1 MLGQISAGAQV
12 NVSNGLLWSA
22 SSGNAHL
29 SINVL
34 RVAHPTT
41 SRERAATVTIGVVK
55 LPEAVEL
62 ANLRP
67 SPPPVQ
73 QVLEQEPS
81 TFKLR
86 DGGGII
92 STADWFQPQEA
103 DLGSAVRQQWWQRI
117 QEWDLVQRLDAHVQA
132 RARSPWLNEEEV
144 QILRSDWAF
153 FLKRCCGQRGD
164 LCRAAAVSESPT
176 RMPRSLE

>member
-1 MLGQISAGAQV
+1 M
-12 NVSNGLLWSA
+12 
-22 SSGNAHL
+22 
-29 SINVL
+29 
-34 RVAHPTT
+34 
-41 SRERAATVTIGVVK
+41 
-55 LPEAVEL
+55 EL

-132 RARSPWLNEEEV
+132 RARTPWLNKEEGTPAEPG
-144 QILRSDWAF
+144 LAGSFSDAGLTQVSPIIVLWPGLACP
-153 FLKRCCGQRGD
+153 KIGRGVRPQ
-164 LCRAAAVSESPT
+164 CW
-176 RMPRSLE
+176 SL